1 MPSRVLVV
9 YFRYTSASQTT
20 DCLHLREQCI
30 RAANGCESVWN
41 VIEDACN
48 ISGNSCKAKDSV
60 GCNTTIQFLADQYPQ
75 FKDCICTKDDFCSIK
90 LLLGKQCAIKKGH
103 LEPSLSP
110 AIQLNFM
117 SHSKSKGI
125 QRTGESENDC
135 GIAKQNCR
143 EDHNCF
149 MIYKNFQ
156 RVCRAEVAKC
166 SLQMVGQQCL
176 SAWKELRKTVLGN
189 CKCSEPIQKRC
200 AKIWKSIFNN
210 TCLQHM
216 QENQAFTMREED
228 YDDERNQDIHPDNI
242 NMETKLQWNLSA
254 LSKHEYT
261 ENGTCFDVN
270 KECIEDEVCNKQLSL
285 YLKICSVTRKQ
296 CNMEQ
301 CQAAIRFFYQNM
313 PFNVAQMLTFC
324 DCTQPDESC
333 QQAKE
338 LLHGK
343 PCAVNI
349 VPPPSCLNVIHRCQE
364 NELCRKKYE
373 VFRSRCWRHVTKR
386 CYDDKA
392 CLETLIEDDLIC
404 SGSADCRAAYID
416 NWGSL
421 LRVECTCNTVPP
433 AEQSLCKLFH
443 HLLHSK
449 SCFSR
454 ISRGKTDLQQI
465 HTDMPGEKLPITRLH
480 SSFNGETIYIIAYT
494 SCIVLILGI
503 VLVALLKTRVA
514 LKNIKATVCEVDPGD
529 SRLVKDSEELCEL
542 LMEIIYACFRD
553 AQLPNSWKSNSSPS
567 PQEANTCQKD
577 LSNEDLSN
585 DYPVSNPRIPGQN
598 NLASSS
604 HQTSTTCDICRQA
617 GCLIIK
623 LVQTMAKPQNMR

>member
-1 MPSRVLVV
+1 LVV
-9 YFRYTSASQTT
+9 FAVEVKSIVYFKNTSASQTT

-60 GCNTTIQFLADQYPQ
+60 GCNTAIQFLADQYPQ
-75 FKDCICTKDDFCSIK
+75 FKDCICTKDDFCSIR
-90 LLLGKQCAIKKGH
+90 LLLGKQCAIKK
-103 LEPSLSP
+103 
-110 AIQLNFM
+110 
-117 SHSKSKGI
+117 
-125 QRTGESENDC
+125 
-135 GIAKQNCR
+135 
-143 EDHNCF
+143 
-149 MIYKNFQ
+149 
-156 RVCRAEVAKC
+156 
-166 SLQMVGQQCL
+166 
-176 SAWKELRKTVLGN
+176 
-189 CKCSEPIQKRC
+189 
-200 AKIWKSIFNN
+200 
-210 TCLQHM
+210 
-216 QENQAFTMREED
+216 
-228 YDDERNQDIHPDNI
+228 DNI

-254 LSKHEYT
+254 LSKH

-285 YLKICSVTRKQ
+285 YLKVCSVTRKQ

-349 VPPPSCLNVIHRCQE
+349 VPPPSCLNVIHRCQG
-364 NELCRKKYE
+364 NELCRKRYE
-373 VFRSRCWRHVTKR
+373 VFRSKCWRHVTKR

-416 NWGSL
+416 NWGTM
-421 LRVECTCNTVPP
+421 LRVECTCNTVPL

-449 SCFSR
+449 SCFSKLCEKKCTWPVPDTSEEINR
-454 ISRGKTDLQQI
+454 TGQLSSDPSSVVHHQLLAVRGLGT
-465 HTDMPGEKLPITRLH
+465 PRPW
-480 SSFNGETIYIIAYT
+480 
-494 SCIVLILGI
+494 SCIPDYLG
-503 VLVALLKTRVA
+503 
-514 LKNIKATVCEVDPGD
+514 
-529 SRLVKDSEELCEL
+529 
-542 LMEIIYACFRD
+542 Y
-553 AQLPNSWKSNSSPS
+553 
-567 PQEANTCQKD
+567 
-577 LSNEDLSN
+577 
-585 DYPVSNPRIPGQN
+585 
-598 NLASSS
+598 
-604 HQTSTTCDICRQA
+604 
-617 GCLIIK
+617 
-623 LVQTMAKPQNMR
+623 

>member
-1 MPSRVLVV
+1 MASIINSKKEQTIVQEELDHLEVWNNRKRMKVNSAKLLVV
-9 YFRYTSASQTT
+9 YFKNTSASQTT
-20 DCLHLREQCI
+20 DCLNLREQCI

-60 GCNTTIQFLADQYPQ
+60 GCNTTIQFLANQYPQ
-75 FKDCICTKDDFCSIK
+75 FKDCICTKDDFCSTK
-90 LLLGKQCAIKKGH
+90 LLLGKQCAVKKGH

-110 AIQLNFM
+110 DMQLNFR
-117 SHSKSKGI
+117 SHSEPKGM
-125 QRTGESENDC
+125 QRTRESENDC
-135 GIAKQNCR
+135 SIAKQNCR
-143 EDHNCF
+143 EDHSCF
-149 MIYKNFQ
+149 MMYKNFQ

-210 TCLQHM
+210 TCLQYI
-216 QENQAFTMREED
+216 QENQAFAMREDD
-228 YDDERNQDIHPDNI
+228 YDDERNQGIHPDNI

-254 LSKHEYT
+254 LSKHEYI

-285 YLKICSVTRKQ
+285 YLKVCSVTRKQ

-333 QQAKE
+333 QQAKD

-349 VPPPSCLNVIHRCQE
+349 VPPPSCLNVVHRCQD

-373 VFRSRCWRHVTKR
+373 VFRSKCWRHVTKR
-386 CYDDKA
+386 CYDNKA
-392 CLETLIEDDLIC
+392 CLETLIKDDLIC

-416 NWGSL
+416 NWGTM
-421 LRVECTCNTVPP
+421 LRVECTCHTVPL

-449 SCFSR
+449 SCFSQ
-454 ISRGKTDLQQI
+454 ISRGKTGLQLI
-465 HTDMPGEKLPITRLH
+465 HTDMPGEKLPITRFRSL
-480 SSFNGETIYIIAYT
+480 FNGETIYIIAYT

-503 VLVALLKTRVA
+503 ILVALLKTS
-514 LKNIKATVCEVDPGD
+514 LQSNISIK
-529 SRLVKDSEELCEL
+529 
-542 LMEIIYACFRD
+542 
-553 AQLPNSWKSNSSPS
+553 KSLTSSF
-567 PQEANTCQKD
+567 
-577 LSNEDLSN
+577 
-585 DYPVSNPRIPGQN
+585 I
-598 NLASSS
+598 
-604 HQTSTTCDICRQA
+604 
-617 GCLIIK
+617 
-623 LVQTMAKPQNMR
+623 